1 MRGETAGFEKASR
14 SYERGRPGY
23 PRETV
28 DWIVA
33 AAGLG
38 PGRRVVDLAAGTGKL
53 TRELVSCGAEVVAV
67 EPLAEM
73 RARFA
78 EELARVRL
86 VAGTAEETGL
96 PSGFAD
102 AVTVAQAF
110 HWFAD
115 DEALAEIHRVLRPS
129 GLLALVWNRRDLS
142 HPVQEAVSRLTAP
155 YVGEAPTYA
164 SGHWREVMAASDL
177 FEPAGE
183 RRSVLVQQLDRQG
196 LVDRV
201 ASTSYVA
208 NLPEGTRQDLLE
220 SVAALAPDSGT
231 LSLPYDTT
239 AYGFRRR

>member
-23 PRETV
+23 PRDSV
-28 DWIVA
+28 DWIVE

-53 TRELVSCGAEVVAV
+53 TRQLVSSGAEVVAV

-78 EELARVRL
+78 EELPGVPL

-102 AVTVAQAF
+102 AVTAAQAF
-110 HWFAD
+110 HWFANH
-115 DEALAEIHRVLRPS
+115 EALAEIHRVLRPA

-142 HPVQEAVSRLTAP
+142 HPVQEAIARLTAP
-155 YVGEAPTYA
+155 YLGEAPTYA
-164 SGHWREVMAASDL
+164 SGDWSEVMAASDL

-183 RRSVLVQQLDRQG
+183 HRSVLVQQLDRQG

-208 NLPEGTRQDLLE
+208 NLPDATRRELLDE
-220 SVAALAPDSGT
+220 VAALAPASGS
-231 LSLPYDTT
+231 LSLPYVTT